1 MFMTKLHK
9 ENEDDNEHT
18 NHSIEEILNSIKN
31 TINHDTV
38 NTDSLNNNN
47 AIDNNEDDDDILVLT
62 EIISTPNQNKQ
73 VNINTSQLSNS
84 NIVKNY
90 LPNITADAV
99 NLIPEST
106 STKIESK
113 EQKSPKKI
121 HNNINKQNQNISIC
135 SNQTIEDIV
144 IELLKPKLS
153 EWLDNHLSDLVKSI
167 IEPIVAKEVRQQLSK
182 TNQSNK
188 QRN

>member
-1 MFMTKLHK
+1 MTKLHK
-9 ENEDDNEHT
+9 ENEDYNEHT
-18 NHSIEEILNSIKN
+18 NQSIEEILNSIKN
-31 TINHDTV
+31 TINHDAV
-38 NTDSLNNNN
+38 NTCSLTNNN
-47 AIDNNEDDDDILVLT
+47 ANEDDNDILVLT

-73 VNINTSQLSNS
+73 VNINTSQLSSS
-84 NIVKNY
+84 NIVKNH
-90 LPNITADAV
+90 LPNITTDVV
-99 NLIPEST
+99 NLISEST

-113 EQKSPKKI
+113 EQKSPKKA

-167 IEPIVAKEVRQQLSK
+167 VEPIVAKEVRQQLSK

>member
-1 MFMTKLHK
+1 MTKLHK
-9 ENEDDNEHT
+9 ENEDYNEHT

-38 NTDSLNNNN
+38 NTASLNNNN
-47 AIDNNEDDDDILVLT
+47 ATDNNEDDNDILVLT

-73 VNINTSQLSNS
+73 VNINTAQLNSS
-84 NIVKNY
+84 NIVKNH
-90 LPNITADAV
+90 LPNITADVV
-99 NLIPEST
+99 NLIPKST
-106 STKIESK
+106 IESK
-113 EQKSPKKI
+113 EQKSPKKV

-167 IEPIVAKEVRQQLSK
+167 VEPIVAKEVREQLSK